1 VSTADAVS
9 REAAWLATS
18 ITDGLPLLPSA
29 AGGPWQ
35 VIQAYW
41 PGIRLATQQTGIYVQ
56 RTDLDDVRAATQR
69 IRPQYA
75 FELKLVWPV
84 RVTGAPIAET
94 EAQNLDNA
102 VDLLIQRLRGPLGD
116 KTHGGRF
123 LSVCEVPREN
133 PVNVRFDDP
142 ETTIPVQKA
151 LRATVTYH
159 ADDLEITD

>member
-1 VSTADAVS
+1 MSTADAVS
-9 REAAWLATS
+9 REAAWLATTS
-18 ITDGLPLLPSA
+18 GDSLPLLPAA

-41 PGIRLATQQTGIYVQ
+41 PGAHWATQKTGIYVQ

-75 FELKLVWPV
+75 FHLKLVWPV
-84 RVTGAPIAET
+84 KVTTAGIAET
-94 EAQNLDNA
+94 EGQNFDTA

-133 PVNVRFDDP
+133 PVNVIFDDP
-142 ETTIPVQKA
+142 EQTIPAQKA
-151 LRATVTYH
+151 LRAVVTYH
-159 ADDLEITD
+159 ADDIEITD